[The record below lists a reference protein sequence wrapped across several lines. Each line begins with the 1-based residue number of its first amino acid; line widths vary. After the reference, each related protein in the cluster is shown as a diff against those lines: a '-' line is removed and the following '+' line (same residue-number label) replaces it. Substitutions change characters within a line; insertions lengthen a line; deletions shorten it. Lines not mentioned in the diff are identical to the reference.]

1 MMPCKQ
7 DCSTELHPVFPAL
20 HPPQHG
26 ETKNVVTENSWTAY
40 VFIDQLEELERM
52 FQDDHYPDAD
62 KRKEIAISVG
72 VTPQRVMV
80 SPVSRF
86 QTSRSSFDERRANWS
101 NNGTVHMFFLRYG
114 FRIVV
119 PNGVKPLKWQQESL
133 QWPGPRH
140 LPKSQSTGF
149 SFETP
154 SPLTVYIFQCWL
166 CFVFTCFVGLLF
178 SQVLQL
184 HPNPPKLETHSLLT
198 VHCSPAAQAHQVSPT
213 CTPCILH
220 RYIQIALIDWLI
232 YWLTSDLIGKDF
244 LNV

>member
-1 MMPCKQ
+1 MIIIRMQTSGKRLQ
-7 DCSTELHPVFPAL
+7 YQLVSHPR
-20 HPPQHG
+20 
-26 ETKNVVTENSWTAY
+26 ESWL
-40 VFIDQLEELERM
+40 VLCL
-52 FQDDHYPDAD
+52 
-62 KRKEIAISVG
+62 
-72 VTPQRVMV
+72 
-80 SPVSRF
+80 VSRPF
-86 QTSRSSFDERRANWS
+86 FWWKTCANWS